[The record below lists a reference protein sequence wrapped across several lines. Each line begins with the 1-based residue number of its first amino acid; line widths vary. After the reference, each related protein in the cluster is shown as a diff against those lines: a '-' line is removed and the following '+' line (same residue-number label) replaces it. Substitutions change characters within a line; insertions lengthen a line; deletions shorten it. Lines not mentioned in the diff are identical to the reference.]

1 MISTDDGTPRYQ
13 QISARIRAQIADGSL
28 AAGARLPASRAL
40 AQDLGVA
47 RTTVVAAYDQLT
59 AEGYLEARRGA
70 GVFVC
75 DVAPISPPAAP
86 AAAAPDPAPA
96 RCLHLEPGKADPEV
110 FPTLPWARCVARVA
124 RNAPRALVFLDDP
137 FGDPALRAEIAAYA
151 GRWRG
156 ITASADQVIVTN
168 GASEALEMA
177 MTLLVRKGS
186 VALEAPGYS
195 PLFRLIRQRGW
206 TPQWL
211 RPGPQ
216 GYAPLPASVTVL
228 TPSHQFPLG
237 GTLPVPARQAFLRAA
252 AEHDGWIIE
261 DDFDSEFRYAGR
273 PVPAM
278 AALDEAGR
286 CVYVGTF
293 SKTFSHALRLGYL
306 ILPPA
311 LVSKFRAAM
320 RHPSGGAP
328 VSAQRPMAEFMAS
341 GQYDRHIR
349 RARRL
354 YAQRYKAA
362 ADAIAQWPGR
372 LGRFQRHEA
381 GMQIT
386 FHLPPE
392 AEDKAIAAEAEA
404 QGLGIKPLSAFDPE
418 GQMRGLLIGFC
429 QSPPEDIP
437 PLLEHLRSL
446 LEARQDS
453 AQ

>member
-1 MISTDDGTPRYQ
+1 MARPLIAADDGTPRYQ
-13 QISARIRAQIADGSL
+13 QISARLRAQIADGTL

-47 RTTVVAAYDQLT
+47 RTTVVAAYDQLA

-75 DVAPISPPAAP
+75 DVAPLSPPAAP
-86 AAAAPDPAPA
+86 AAPAPRRTPPQKRHLQPGTADPA
-96 RCLHLEPGKADPEV
+96 V

-124 RNAPRALVFLDDP
+124 RSTPQALVFLDDP
-137 FGDPALRAEIAAYA
+137 FGDPALRSEIAAYA

-156 ITASADQVIVTN
+156 ITASAEQVIVTN
-168 GASEALEMA
+168 GASEALEIA
-177 MTLLVRKGS
+177 MSLLVRDGS
-186 VALEAPGYS
+186 IALEAPGYN
-195 PLFRLIRQRGW
+195 PLVRTVHQRGW
-206 TPQWL
+206 TPQWI
-211 RPGPQ
+211 RPGLQ
-216 GYAPLPASVTVL
+216 GLEPPVPPASVTVL

-252 AEHDGWIIE
+252 QESEGWIIE

-286 CVYVGTF
+286 CIYVGTF

-306 ILPPA
+306 ILPPG
-311 LVSKFRAAM
+311 LVARFRDAM

-349 RARRL
+349 RARRI

-362 ADAIAQWPGR
+362 ADALEAWPGT
-372 LGRFQRHEA
+372 LGHFRTTRPA
-381 GMQIT
+381 C
-386 FHLPPE
+386 
-392 AEDKAIAAEAEA
+392 
-404 QGLGIKPLSAFDPE
+404 
-418 GQMRGLLIGFC
+418 R
-429 QSPPEDIP
+429 SPFT
-437 PLLEHLRSL
+437 
-446 LEARQDS
+446 
-453 AQ
+453 